1 MKTLDRYIIRT
12 FLQSLLLWFIV
23 LLALRVVVDL
33 FTQMDEFTEH
43 EHLGFWQLAGYVLEY
58 YFFQIFLYI
67 MEMGGVII
75 VVAAVFTVAW
85 MNHTNELTAM
95 LASGVSLHRVVW
107 PIILA
112 SMVIG
117 GGIILDQEFIVPNVR
132 GKLVR
137 ETDSLEYLKQFQAK
151 PTTDGNRTVWYA
163 SQYVP
168 KDQRM
173 IHAQVILLDD
183 ELRYLAHFNAD
194 RAEPASF
201 TTGGETQTGW
211 MGWGVQL
218 LRLEDRQGRKWNKPQ
233 STSAIYT
240 AEATPE
246 HLTELAKKRWEAYSN
261 QPIPEDRQIQQ
272 VDDSEDRDDYYGMDL
287 FADTFWPV
295 WKGERIVGG
304 KLVRPRFT
312 FHGDDGR
319 VLGVFIADYAE
330 WVPGSNPADHRWKLT
345 GGRFFHE
352 TDLTA
357 EELELR
363 QSGRWQ
369 DFMSSGE
376 LSRLLEMQRATNLR
390 EVRLAKYIR
399 FADPLNRLVMLLLG
413 LPFILSRQRN
423 LKASAMLCLLMVG
436 AFFIFVHVCRY
447 LGLPEFWAAF
457 LPVLLFGP
465 VSVLML
471 DSIKT

>member
-12 FLQSLLLWFIV
+12 FLQSMLLWFVV
-23 LLALRVVVDL
+23 LIALRVVGDL

-43 EHLGFWQLAGYVLEY
+43 EHLSFWRLAGYILEY

-85 MNHTNELTAM
+85 MNQTNELTAM

-117 GGIILDQEFIVPNVR
+117 GGIILDQEFIVPNIR

-137 ETDSLEYLKQFQAK
+137 DTDSLEHLKQFQAK

-163 SQYVP
+163 SWYMP

-173 IHAQVILLDD
+173 IHAQVILFDD
-183 ELRYLAHFNAD
+183 ELRYLANFNAD
-194 RAEPASF
+194 RAEPATF
-201 TTGGETQTGW
+201 TTGGVTQTGW

-218 LRLEDRQGRKWNKPQ
+218 LRLEDRQGRKWNNAQ
-233 STSAIYT
+233 TTSAIYT
-240 AEATPE
+240 AQATPE
-246 HLTELAKKRWEAYSN
+246 HLAERALQRHEAHTG
-261 QPIPEDRQIQQ
+261 QPVPEDKQIQQ
-272 VDDSEDRDDYYGMDL
+272 VDDSEGHDDFYNMDL
-287 FADTFWPV
+287 FAETFWPV
-295 WKGERIVGG
+295 WRDDRIVGG

-312 FHGDDGR
+312 FRADDGR
-319 VLGVFIADYAE
+319 VLGVLIADYAE
-330 WVPGSNPADHRWKLT
+330 WEPGSNPAEHRWTLT

-376 LSRLLEMQRATNLR
+376 LSRLLEMQRAINLR
-390 EVRLAKYIR
+390 EVRLAKYFR
-399 FADPLNRLVMLLLG
+399 FAAPLNRLVMLLLG

-423 LKASAMLCLLMVG
+423 LKASGMLCLMMVG